1 MVTLVEYLSESVSNS
16 YLGKL
21 KEFFDYIR
29 IHGGVLNGMSLSP
42 GDWIQIRSKDLKD
55 YDHLCK
61 VVFTEDLI
69 CTQDARTGLM
79 SSTRSSTQDTILFW
93 RKYKPN
99 GSRYILSTGRS
110 LRIKSDDPVFVCIN
124 PKITNIPDTPAGLT
138 DKNAKQWLYSFR
150 VSVKDPVEKALRE
163 IGYNRSFRTYFES
176 MRSIMD
182 YDKLLTPSEYL
193 EIHSLVVS
201 ISRLID
207 DYQYIKAT
215 GHDLSL
221 AVGVIANKLN
231 PVVARVALKKLEGKI
246 PERGKKALRRR
257 LLEGLTQAIEH
268 FVILLERI
276 R

>member
-1 MVTLVEYLSESVSNS
+1 MVTLVEYLTSS
-16 YLGKL
+16 YTGKL

-42 GDWIQIRSKDLKD
+42 GDWIQIQSKDLKD

-61 VVFTEDLI
+61 VVFTDGTAAGAEELI

-79 SSTRSSTQDTILFW
+79 RDAVLFW

-99 GSRYILSTGRS
+99 GSKYILTTGRS
-110 LRIKSDDPVFVCIN
+110 LRIKSKDPVFVCIN
-124 PKITNIPDTPAGLT
+124 PKITNIPDHPMGLT
-138 DKNAKQWLYSFR
+138 DKKAKTWLYSFR
-150 VSVKDPVEKALRE
+150 VSVKIPVEKALRE
-163 IGYNRSFRTYFES
+163 IGYARSFQSYFEN

-221 AVGVIANKLN
+221 AVGVIANTLN
-231 PVVARVALKKLEGKI
+231 PVVARVALQKLDGRV

-257 LLEGLTQAIEH
+257 LPEALLRAIEH

-276 R
+276 K

>member
-1 MVTLVEYLSESVSNS
+1 MRTLFEQLNS
-16 YLGKL
+16 PYVGKL
-21 KEFFDYIR
+21 KVFFDYIR
-29 IHGGVLNGMSLSP
+29 IHGRVLNGMSLSP
-42 GDWIQIRSKDLKD
+42 GDWIQIQSKDLKD

-61 VVFTEDLI
+61 VVFTDELI
-69 CTQDARTGLM
+69 CTQDARTNLFK
-79 SSTRSSTQDTILFW
+79 DAVLFW
-93 RKYKPN
+93 MKYKPN
-99 GSRYILSTGRS
+99 GSKYILTTGRS
-110 LRIKSDDPVFVCIN
+110 LRIKSKDPVFVCIN
-124 PKITNIPDTPAGLT
+124 PRITNIPDTPAEPT

-193 EIHSLVVS
+193 EIHSLVVRMS
-201 ISRLID
+201 ALID

-215 GHDLSL
+215 GQDLSL
-221 AVGVIANKLN
+221 AVGVIANQLN

-246 PERGKKALRRR
+246 PERGKKVRRRR

-268 FVILLERI
+268 FVILLEKI
-276 R
+276 Q

>member
-1 MVTLVEYLSESVSNS
+1 MVTLYEQLNS
-16 YLGKL
+16 SYTGKL

-42 GDWIQIRSKDLKD
+42 GDWIQIQSKDLKD

-61 VVFTEDLI
+61 VVFTEELI

-79 SSTRSSTQDTILFW
+79 GSTRSSTQDTILFW
-93 RKYKPN
+93 SK
-99 GSRYILSTGRS
+99 YILTTGRS
-110 LRIKSDDPVFVCIN
+110 LRIKSKDPVFVCIN
-124 PKITNIPDTPAGLT
+124 PVITNIPDYPTGLT
-138 DKNAKQWLYSFR
+138 DKSAKQWLYSFR

-163 IGYNRSFRTYFES
+163 IGYTRSFRIYFES

-231 PVVARVALKKLEGKI
+231 PVDARVALKKLEGKI

-268 FVILLERI
+268 FIILLERI
-276 R
+276 S

>member
-1 MVTLVEYLSESVSNS
+1 MVTLVEFLSSS
-16 YLGKL
+16 YIGKL
-21 KEFFDYIR
+21 KEFFVYIR
-29 IHGGVLNGMSLSP
+29 HTGGTLNGMSLDP

-55 YDHLCK
+55 HDHLCK
-61 VVFTEDLI
+61 VVFTSEGLI
-69 CTQDARTGLM
+69 CTQDARAGLM
-79 SSTRSSTQDTILFW
+79 RDAVLFW

-124 PKITNIPDTPAGLT
+124 PTITNIPDYPLGLT
-138 DKNAKQWLYSFR
+138 DKKAKTWLYSFR

-163 IGYNRSFRTYFES
+163 IGYGRSFQSYFEN

-182 YDKLLTPSEYL
+182 YDKLLTRAEYL
-193 EIHSLVVS
+193 EIHQLVKK
-201 ISRLID
+201 ISHLINN
-207 DYQYIKAT
+207 YQYIAPT
-215 GHDLSL
+215 GNDLSL
-221 AVGVIANKLN
+221 AVGSIANKLN

-246 PERGKKALRRR
+246 PERGKKALRGR

-276 R
+276 S

>member
-1 MVTLVEYLSESVSNS
+1 MVTLYEQLNS
-16 YLGKL
+16 SYTGKL

-42 GDWIQIRSKDLKD
+42 GDWIQIQSKDLKD

-79 SSTRSSTQDTILFW
+79 GSTRSSTQDAILFW

-99 GSRYILSTGRS
+99 GSKYILTTGRS
-110 LRIKSDDPVFVCIN
+110 LRIKSKDPVFVCIN
-124 PKITNIPDTPAGLT
+124 PTITNIPDFPIRLT

-163 IGYNRSFRTYFES
+163 IGYTRSFRTYFES

-201 ISRLID
+201 INRLID

-276 R
+276 S

>member
-1 MVTLVEYLSESVSNS
+1 MVTLYEQLNS
-16 YLGKL
+16 SYTGKL

-55 YDHLCK
+55 HDHLCK
-61 VVFTEDLI
+61 VVFTSEGLI

-79 SSTRSSTQDTILFW
+79 RDAVLFW

-124 PKITNIPDTPAGLT
+124 PTITNIPDYPLGLT
-138 DKNAKQWLYSFR
+138 DKKAKTWLYSFR

-163 IGYNRSFRTYFES
+163 IGYGRSFQSYFEN

-182 YDKLLTPSEYL
+182 YDKLLTPAEYL
-193 EIHSLVVS
+193 EIHQLVKK
-201 ISRLID
+201 ISHLINN
-207 DYQYIKAT
+207 YQYIAPT
-215 GHDLSL
+215 GNDLSL
-221 AVGVIANKLN
+221 AVGSIGSTFN
-231 PVVARVALKKLEGKI
+231 PVVARVALQKLDGRV
-246 PERGKKALRRR
+246 PERGKKVARRR
-257 LLEGLTQAIEH
+257 LPEAMIQAIEH

-276 R
+276 S

>member
-1 MVTLVEYLSESVSNS
+1 MVTLYEQLNS
-16 YLGKL
+16 PYTGKL

-55 YDHLCK
+55 HDHLCK
-61 VVFTEDLI
+61 VVFTEELI
-69 CTQDARTGLM
+69 CTQEARTGLM
-79 SSTRSSTQDTILFW
+79 KDAVLFW

-99 GSRYILSTGRS
+99 GSRYILTTGRS
-110 LRIKSDDPVFVCIN
+110 LRIKSKDPVFVCIS
-124 PKITNIPDTPAGLT
+124 PKIMNIPDYPMGLT
-138 DKNAKQWLYSFR
+138 DKKVKTWLYSFR

-193 EIHSLVVS
+193 EIHSLVVRMS
-201 ISRLID
+201 TLID

-221 AVGVIANKLN
+221 AVGAIANTLN
-231 PVVARVALKKLEGKI
+231 NVAKKPSG
-246 PERGKKALRRR
+246 GDSLRD
-257 LLEGLTQAIEH
+257 
-268 FVILLERI
+268 
-276 R
+276 

>member
-1 MVTLVEYLSESVSNS
+1 MVTLVEFIGESLSSS
-16 YLGKL
+16 YTGKL

-42 GDWIQIRSKDLKD
+42 GDWIQIQSKDLKD

-61 VVFTEDLI
+61 VVFTEELI

-79 SSTRSSTQDTILFW
+79 GDAILFW
-93 RKYKPN
+93 RKYKLTS
-99 GSRYILSTGRS
+99 GGRYILTTGRS
-110 LRIKSDDPVFVCIN
+110 LRIKSKDPVFVCIN
-124 PKITNIPDTPAGLT
+124 PRITNIPDLPTGLT

-163 IGYNRSFRTYFES
+163 IGYTRSFRTYFES

-276 R
+276 S

>member
-1 MVTLVEYLSESVSNS
+1 MVTLVEYLSSS
-16 YLGKL
+16 YTGKL

-42 GDWIQIRSKDLKD
+42 GDWIQIQSKDLKD

-79 SSTRSSTQDTILFW
+79 GSTRSSTQDVILFW

-99 GSRYILSTGRS
+99 GSKYILTTGRS
-110 LRIKSDDPVFVCIN
+110 LRIKSKDPVFVCIN
-124 PKITNIPDTPAGLT
+124 PTITNIPDLPTGLT

-163 IGYNRSFRTYFES
+163 IGYTRSFRTYFES

>member
-1 MVTLVEYLSESVSNS
+1 MVTLVEFLSGS
-16 YLGKL
+16 YIGKL

-29 IHGGVLNGMSLSP
+29 HTGGRLNGMSLDP

-55 YDHLCK
+55 HDHLCK
-61 VVFTEDLI
+61 VVFTSEGLI

-79 SSTRSSTQDTILFW
+79 SDAVLFW

-124 PKITNIPDTPAGLT
+124 PVITNIPDYPMGLT
-138 DKNAKQWLYSFR
+138 DKKAKTWLYSFR
-150 VSVKDPVEKALRE
+150 VSVKIPVEKALRE
-163 IGYNRSFRTYFES
+163 IGYARSFQAYFEN

-182 YDKLLTPSEYL
+182 YDKLLTPAEYR
-193 EIHSLVVS
+193 EIHQLVKK
-201 ISRLID
+201 ISHLID
-207 DYQYIKAT
+207 DYQYIKVT

-221 AVGVIANKLN
+221 AIGVIANTFN
-231 PVVARVALKKLEGKI
+231 PVVARVALQKLDGRV
-246 PERGKKALRRR
+246 PERGKKVARRR

-276 R
+276 S

>member
-1 MVTLVEYLSESVSNS
+1 MVTLVEYLSSS
-16 YLGKL
+16 YTGKL

-29 IHGGVLNGMSLSP
+29 IYGGVLNGMSLSL
-42 GDWIQIRSKDLKD
+42 GDWIQIQSKDLKD

-61 VVFTEDLI
+61 VVFTDGTAAGAEDLI

-79 SSTRSSTQDTILFW
+79 KDVVLFW

-99 GSRYILSTGRS
+99 GSKYILTTGRS
-110 LRIKSDDPVFVCIN
+110 LRIKSKDPVFVCIN
-124 PKITNIPDTPAGLT
+124 PTITNIPDLPTGLT

-150 VSVKDPVEKALRE
+150 VSVKDPVEKALGE
-163 IGYNRSFRTYFES
+163 IGYTRSFRTYFES

-276 R
+276 S

>member
-1 MVTLVEYLSESVSNS
+1 M
-16 YLGKL
+16 
-21 KEFFDYIR
+21 
-29 IHGGVLNGMSLSP
+29 
-42 GDWIQIRSKDLKD
+42 
-55 YDHLCK
+55 
-61 VVFTEDLI
+61 
-69 CTQDARTGLM
+69 
-79 SSTRSSTQDTILFW
+79 
-93 RKYKPN
+93 
-99 GSRYILSTGRS
+99 
-110 LRIKSDDPVFVCIN
+110 CIN
-124 PKITNIPDTPAGLT
+124 PKITNIPDFPVGLT

-150 VSVKDPVEKALRE
+150 VSVKIPVEKALRE
-163 IGYNRSFRTYFES
+163 IGYTKSFRTYFEN

-257 LLEGLTQAIEH
+257 LLEGFTQAIEH

>member
-1 MVTLVEYLSESVSNS
+1 MVTVVVDGDDILVR
-16 YLGKL
+16 G
-21 KEFFDYIR
+21 
-29 IHGGVLNGMSLSP
+29 
-42 GDWIQIRSKDLKD
+42 
-55 YDHLCK
+55 
-61 VVFTEDLI
+61 
-69 CTQDARTGLM
+69 
-79 SSTRSSTQDTILFW
+79 
-93 RKYKPN
+93 
-99 GSRYILSTGRS
+99 
-110 LRIKSDDPVFVCIN
+110 IN
-124 PKITNIPDTPAGLT
+124 TK
-138 DKNAKQWLYSFR
+138 
-150 VSVKDPVEKALRE
+150 
-163 IGYNRSFRTYFES
+163 
-176 MRSIMD
+176 D

-207 DYQYIKAT
+207 DYQYIKVT

-276 R
+276 S

>member
-1 MVTLVEYLSESVSNS
+1 MVTLVEYLSSS
-16 YLGKL
+16 YTGKL
-21 KEFFDYIR
+21 KDFFDYIR

-42 GDWIQIRSKDLKD
+42 GDWIQIQSKDLKD

-61 VVFTEDLI
+61 VVFTEELI

-79 SSTRSSTQDTILFW
+79 KDAVLFW

-99 GSRYILSTGRS
+99 GGKYILTTGRS
-110 LRIKSDDPVFVCIN
+110 LRIKSKDPVFVCIN
-124 PKITNIPDTPAGLT
+124 PTITNIPDYPSGLT

-193 EIHSLVVS
+193 EIHSLVVRMS
-201 ISRLID
+201 ALID

-268 FVILLERI
+268 FIVLLERI
-276 R
+276 S

>member
-1 MVTLVEYLSESVSNS
+1 MYIPQRHDLWALYEFVPGGLKHRITQSGN
-16 YLGKL
+16 KL
-21 KEFFDYIR
+21 KTWARELPIIFEAN
-29 IHGGVLNGMSLSP
+29 L
-42 GDWIQIRSKDLKD
+42 
-55 YDHLCK
+55 
-61 VVFTEDLI
+61 TEELI

-79 SSTRSSTQDTILFW
+79 KDAVLFW

-99 GSRYILSTGRS
+99 GSKYILVTGRS
-110 LRIKSDDPVFVCIN
+110 LRIKSKDPVFVCIN
-124 PKITNIPDTPAGLT
+124 PTITNIPDLPTGLT

-221 AVGVIANKLN
+221 A
-231 PVVARVALKKLEGKI
+231 
-246 PERGKKALRRR
+246 
-257 LLEGLTQAIEH
+257 
-268 FVILLERI
+268 
-276 R
+276 

>member
-1 MVTLVEYLSESVSNS
+1 
-16 YLGKL
+16 
-21 KEFFDYIR
+21 
-29 IHGGVLNGMSLSP
+29 
-42 GDWIQIRSKDLKD
+42 
-55 YDHLCK
+55 
-61 VVFTEDLI
+61 VVFTDELI

-79 SSTRSSTQDTILFW
+79 RDAILFW

-99 GSRYILSTGRS
+99 GSKYILTTGRS
-110 LRIKSDDPVFVCIN
+110 LRIKSKDPVFVCIN
-124 PKITNIPDTPAGLT
+124 PKITNIPDYPTGLT
-138 DKNAKQWLYSFR
+138 DK
-150 VSVKDPVEKALRE
+150 KALRE

-221 AVGVIANKLN
+221 VVGVIANKLN

-268 FVILLERI
+268 FIILLEKI
-276 R
+276 C